1 VTTAAEVIEEL
12 NKYETTSELEEFFLE
27 QGTTA
32 HHDVV
37 LPQDGGTERCLV
49 AKYISERTGG
59 SYVNVGYSGS
69 YVSLTDRNLRAED
82 RRVLHSDALQHFIEV
97 FDLGGWDDRLYEVE
111 EE

>member
-12 NKYETTSELEEFFLE
+12 NKYESTSELEEFFLE

-32 HHDVV
+32 
-37 LPQDGGTERCLV
+37 PQDGGTERCLV